1 MRRALIV
8 ALLLTGCQQYP
19 APGNVRSPSFAF
31 ASQTL
36 ALPEEASKLAD
47 TAAGEL
53 VTSNCAACHSVDQI
67 QYQPRLKPEQWAATV
82 KKMRDV
88 YHAPISAAD
97 DAKLVAALVELQ
109 SPAR

>member
-1 MRRALIV
+1 MRRALFA

-19 APGNVRSPSFAF
+19 TPGAIRSPSFAF

-36 ALPEEASKLAD
+36 ELPEEASKLAE

-53 VTSNCAACHSVDQI
+53 VTSNCTACHSADQI
-67 QYQPRLKPEQWAATV
+67 QHQPRLKPEQWAATV

-88 YHAPISAAD
+88 YHAPIAEAE

-109 SPAR
+109 SRAR